1 MKVEQ
6 NIERLKYILTHQ
18 MKLRIKNT
26 TLTLQAISWLQI
38 VGGITGLGL
47 LAYLMLQTGTING
60 SILLIFLI
68 GIGLFSYSIYS
79 GNRLLSDE
87 KKENGI
93 ILSIINQVLQIVQW
107 SILGYG
113 LSYSSGVELTI
124 GLKNMTLN
132 FNFSV
137 INSTFKMAINSD
149 NEFFIKINLIAVLVI
164 FALADIK
171 KELKD
176 QSVCINT

>member
-1 MKVEQ
+1 
-6 NIERLKYILTHQ
+6 

-26 TLTLQAISWLQI
+26 TLTLQIISWLQT

-68 GIGLFSYSIYS
+68 GIGLFSYSIYA
-79 GNRLLSDE
+79 GNRLLFDE
-87 KKENGI
+87 QKENGI
-93 ILSIINQVLQIVQW
+93 ILSIINQVLQILQW

-124 GLKNMTLN
+124 GLKNMSLN

-137 INSTFKMAINSD
+137 ITSTFKMAINSD

-164 FALADIK
+164 FALADIRN
-171 KELKD
+171 ELKD
-176 QSVCINT
+176 QSVSIST